1 MAHAVTLPGPADF
14 CAWREAARRLLGA
27 QVPPAQAEWRIEGE
41 AGSLFADAPPPPG
54 SAPAA
59 TVPRAF
65 LALAEVA
72 IRHRDPERFAL
83 LYGLQW
89 RLTHGTPALLRHA
102 TDPAVLRAEALAKAV
117 RRDAHKMHAFL
128 RFREV
133 ETHSGPHH
141 LAWFEPD
148 HYIEEAEASFFLRR
162 FAALRWTIVTPRVT
176 SVWDGEALAFGPGGR
191 RAELPAD
198 DSTAALWNTY
208 FGAIFNPARL
218 KPGAMRAEMP
228 KKYWRNLPEAAEIPR
243 LMAEA
248 PARVA
253 AMVARGGTAPNP
265 RPQQPR
271 HLTPKPAP

>member
-1 MAHAVTLPGPADF
+1 MAVAVTLPGPADF
-14 CAWREAARRLLGA
+14 AAWRDAARSLLA
-27 QVPPAQAEWRIEGE
+27 TEIPPERAEWHLPGQ
-41 AGSLFADAPPPPG
+41 APSLFAEPMPAASAAPPP
-54 SAPAA
+54 A
-59 TVPRAF
+59 VPRAF
-65 LALAEVA
+65 LALAETA

-83 LYGLQW
+83 LYGMAW
-89 RLTHGTPALLRHA
+89 RLTHGTPALLRLA
-102 TDPAVLRAEALAKAV
+102 TDPAVLRAEAMAKSV
-117 RRDAHKMHAFL
+117 RRDAHKMHALL

-133 ETHSGPHH
+133 ATADGPHH

-148 HYIEEAEASFFLRR
+148 HHIERAEASFFVRR
-162 FAALRWTIVTPRVT
+162 FAALRWSIVTPRVT
-176 SVWDGEALAFGPGGR
+176 SVWNGTALAFGPGGNK
-191 RAELPAD
+191 ADLPPD
-198 DSTAALWNTY
+198 DATAALWNTY

-271 HLTPKPAP
+271 FLKRGPAP